1 MKNWN
6 LEGKKVV
13 ITGGSKGI
21 GKAIVTEFAELG
33 AEVLFTARDNEEVIK
48 VESALRERGLNVY
61 DMSADVTSTD
71 HRLRIKMWVD
81 KKWGKLDVL
90 VNNAGINIRKPS
102 NEYEEREYRSVFE
115 VNVLAPFEL
124 SRILYSSLLDGAG
137 SAVVNI
143 ASVAGILDARTGAP
157 YGMSKAGLIQL
168 GRNLANE
175 WAEDKIRVNTVSP
188 WFTETPAT
196 KNVLADEQKLSA
208 ITNRTPLRR
217 VAQDVEI
224 AAVVAFLAMDKAS
237 YVSGQNI
244 VVDGGATAA
253 IL

>member
-61 DMSADVTSTD
+61 GMSADVTSTD

-102 NEYEEREYRSVFE
+102 NEYEEREYRSVF
-115 VNVLAPFEL
+115 
-124 SRILYSSLLDGAG
+124 
-137 SAVVNI
+137 
-143 ASVAGILDARTGAP
+143 
-157 YGMSKAGLIQL
+157 
-168 GRNLANE
+168 
-175 WAEDKIRVNTVSP
+175 
-188 WFTETPAT
+188 
-196 KNVLADEQKLSA
+196 
-208 ITNRTPLRR
+208 
-217 VAQDVEI
+217 
-224 AAVVAFLAMDKAS
+224 
-237 YVSGQNI
+237 
-244 VVDGGATAA
+244 
-253 IL
+253 